1 MGSPDLVFLL
11 LCFTCIESNISII
24 TFHML
29 WEYTGLQIDSI
40 GVPVR
45 NAPIAFC
52 MLCENAR
59 LQSDS
64 VGVPTLNV
72 SINIV
77 FDTLWDDARRLE

>member
-1 MGSPDLVFLL
+1 MVSPEF
-11 LCFTCIESNISII
+11 NISIA
-24 TFHML
+24 FHML
-29 WEYTGLQIDSI
+29 WEYTWLQIDSI
-40 GVPVR
+40 GVPVW